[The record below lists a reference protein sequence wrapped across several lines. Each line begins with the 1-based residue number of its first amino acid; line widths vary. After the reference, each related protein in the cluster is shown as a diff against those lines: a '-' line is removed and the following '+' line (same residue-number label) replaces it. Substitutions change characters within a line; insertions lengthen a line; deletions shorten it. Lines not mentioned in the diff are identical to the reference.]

1 MIELIKKIRVIVN
14 LKKINFIFFV
24 IFLVLFFFF
33 FQQVDLF
40 ATATSSYA
48 YLRGHIFD
56 FYDYNKSYVGNCD
69 YLPILY
75 VIFAIWN
82 IPLHIMGFSSSP
94 ETTVFI
100 WPYFISSTFI
110 EIAWW
115 KLILFLFY
123 VATIYIFFKISNLI
137 SPKKNIKLHIT
148 ALYATSPLVIFSAI
162 IFGGYDVFSVFF
174 TLLGLYFYLIKKFN
188 KFLLFFSIAI
198 CFKYF
203 ALIIFLPLILIYE
216 KRPLYILKF
225 LFFGFLTSI
234 LQYLFYIKSPA
245 FASNIFSLLLYKV
258 QGSHFGKYSILK
270 LIALGI
276 YLSMCLYLYKNKF
289 NSNSKYFKYAVL
301 SCLISYTLIFLVV
314 SWHPQWLIIISP
326 FLALSYIYIRGRKI
340 FYISELFGFFGF
352 FFYVVNT
359 FPFNVDV
366 LMMKHSIL
374 KDVLPYPSLIN
385 SDFFPGKRPFFR
397 LIFSLSLLFP
407 ILILFF
413 ESKKNTYPLQ
423 VLSERDVMVR
433 FLLGISFFIIPC
445 ILCFMPENW
454 AIYINPLAA
463 EKLHDF
469 FRATNF

>member
-1 MIELIKKIRVIVN
+1 MVELINKMQAIVN
-14 LKKINFIFFV
+14 LNKINFI
-24 IFLVLFFFF
+24 LFFFFLLIFFLF

-56 FYDYNKSYVGNCD
+56 FYDYNKAYVGSCD
-69 YLPILY
+69 YLPLLY

-82 IPLHIMGFSSSP
+82 IPLYILGFSSSP

-100 WPYFISSTFI
+100 WPYFISSTFV

-115 KLILFLFY
+115 KLILLLVY
-123 VATIYIFFKISNLI
+123 LATVYIFFKISNLI
-137 SPKKNIKLHIT
+137 SPRKNIKLHIT
-148 ALYATSPLVIFSAI
+148 AVYATSPLVIFSAI

-174 TLLGLYFYLIKKFN
+174 TLLGLYFYLKKEIN

-216 KRPLYILKF
+216 KRLLCLLKF
-225 LFFGFLTSI
+225 LFFGFLISF
-234 LQYLFYIKSPA
+234 LQYLFYMNSPE
-245 FASNIFSLLLYKV
+245 FVSNIFSLLLSKV
-258 QGSHFGKYSILK
+258 KGSHFGKYTFFK
-270 LIALGI
+270 LIALSI
-276 YLSMCLYLYKNKF
+276 YFSMCHYLYKNQF
-289 NSNSKYFKYAVL
+289 NQNSKYFKYAVL
-301 SCLISYTLIFLVV
+301 SCLISYTLLFLVV

-326 FLALSYIYIRGRKI
+326 FLALSYMYIRRSKI
-340 FYISELFGFFGF
+340 FYISELVGFFGF
-352 FFYVVNT
+352 FFYVGNT

-374 KDVLPYPSLIN
+374 KGVLPYPSLIN
-385 SDFFPGKRPFFR
+385 SDFFPGNRPFFR
-397 LIFSLSLLFP
+397 FIFSLSLLFP

-423 VLSERDVMVR
+423 VLSERDVMIR
-433 FLLGISFFIIPC
+433 FLLGIGFFIIPC
-445 ILCFMPENW
+445 IFCYMPEKW

-463 EKLHDF
+463 QKLNDF
-469 FRATNF
+469 LRATNF